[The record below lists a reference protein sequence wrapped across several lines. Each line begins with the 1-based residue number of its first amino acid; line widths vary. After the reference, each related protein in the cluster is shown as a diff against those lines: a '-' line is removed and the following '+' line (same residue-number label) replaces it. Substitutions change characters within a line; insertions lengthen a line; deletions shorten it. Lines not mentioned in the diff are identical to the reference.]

1 MWLPVWLSAFTRI
14 PSAPG
19 DAAGPAAIFRGRT
32 VPAAA
37 VHRVF
42 PPAERAEVTAVACEL
57 TSESGQPLSRQSID
71 DVRRRV
77 IESQP
82 VPMSRS
88 TIWRLLDQAAI
99 KPWQYRYWIFPR
111 DPQFVSKAS
120 RVLDLYAGVW
130 EGEPLGPKDFV
141 ISSDE
146 KTSIQARLRIHASL
160 APAAGRPRRVEFEY
174 ERGGA
179 LQYLAAW
186 DVFRGIA
193 MGRCE
198 QTTGIDSF
206 MRLVGQVMTQEPY
219 RSAKRVF
226 WVVDNGSSH
235 RGQTACDRLKKAW
248 PNAVMV
254 HTPVHASWL
263 NQVGIYFSIV
273 QRKVLTPNDFQSLGE
288 VVERLLHFQNVIN
301 ADPRPFL
308 WNYTRTKLREFVK
321 RLNQRLTATGR
332 PKLSLLA

>member
-1 MWLPVWLSAFTRI
+1 MIVL
-14 PSAPG
+14 AP
-19 DAAGPAAIFRGRT
+19 
-32 VPAAA
+32 A
-37 VHRVF
+37 VRRVF

-57 TSESGQPLSRQSID
+57 TSESGQPLSRQSVD

-77 IESQP
+77 IKSQL

-88 TIWRLLDQAAI
+88 TVWRLLDQAAI
-99 KPWQYRYWIFPR
+99 KPWQHRYWIFPR

-120 RVLDLYAGVW
+120 RILDLYAGVW

-146 KTSIQARLRIHASL
+146 KTSIQARLRIHPSL
-160 APAAGRPRRVEFEY
+160 APAAGRPQRIEFEY

-198 QTTGIDSF
+198 QTTGIDPF

-235 RGQTACDRLKKAW
+235 RGQTACDRLRKAW

-263 NQVGIYFSIV
+263 NQVEIYFSII
-273 QRKVLTPNDFQSLGE
+273 QRKVLTPNDFKNLDE
-288 VVERLLHFQNVIN
+288 VCPATAAVPGRHQRRPPALRLELHSH
-301 ADPRPFL
+301 
-308 WNYTRTKLREFVK
+308 RT
-321 RLNQRLTATGR
+321 QRLRQTPQ
-332 PKLSLLA
+332 PKTDRNGTPQTLPAGVTLLRFLE

>member
-1 MWLPVWLSAFTRI
+1 MWRPDGSSAFTRT
-14 PSAPG
+14 PSGPG
-19 DAAGPAAIFRGRT
+19 DAAGRPASFPGKIVLA
-32 VPAAA
+32 PA
-37 VHRVF
+37 VRRVF
-42 PPAERAEVTAVACEL
+42 PPAERAEVTAVACER
-57 TSESGQPLSRQSID
+57 TRESGQPLSRQSVE

-77 IESQP
+77 VASHDIS
-82 VPMSRS
+82 MSRS
-88 TIWRLLDQAAI
+88 TVWRLLGQAAI

-146 KTSIQARLRIHASL
+146 KTSIQARRRIHPSL
-160 APAAGRPRRVEFEY
+160 APAAGRPQRVAFEY
-174 ERGGA
+174 ARGGA
-179 LQYLAAW
+179 LQSLAAW

-198 QTTGIDSF
+198 PTTGIDSF
-206 MRLVGQVMTQEPY
+206 MRLVDQVMTQEPY
-219 RSAKRVF
+219 CSAKRVF

-263 NQVGIYFSIV
+263 NQVEIDFSIV
-273 QRKVLTPNDFQSLGE
+273 QRKVLTPNDFTSLDE
-288 VVERLLHFQNVIN
+288 VAERLLQFQDAIN
-301 ADPRPFL
+301 ADPRPFT
-308 WNYTRTKLREFVK
+308 WNYTRTKLRDFIK
-321 RLNQRLTATGR
+321 RLNRRLTAAGR
-332 PKLSLLA
+332 PKLSLQV

>member
-1 MWLPVWLSAFTRI
+1 MWLLVWRSAYTRT

-19 DAAGPAAIFRGRT
+19 DAAGPAVTFPGKIVLA
-32 VPAAA
+32 PAAR
-37 VHRVF
+37 RVF
-42 PPAERAEVTAVACEL
+42 PPTERAEVTAAACEL
-57 TSESGQPLSRQSID
+57 ASESGQPLSRQSVD

-77 IESQP
+77 TESQHT
-82 VPMSRS
+82 PMSRS
-88 TIWRLLDQAAI
+88 TVWRLLDQAAI

-120 RVLDLYAGVW
+120 RILDLYAGVW
-130 EGEPLGPKDFV
+130 EGTPLGPRDFV

-146 KTSIQARLRIHASL
+146 KTSIQARLRIHPSL
-160 APAAGRPRRVEFEY
+160 APDAGRPQRIEFEY

-186 DVFRGIA
+186 DIFRGLA

-206 MRLVGQVMTQEPY
+206 MRLVEQVMTQEPY

-235 RGQTACDRLKKAW
+235 RGQTACNRLTKAW

-263 NQVGIYFSIV
+263 NQVEIYFSIV
-273 QRKVLTPNDFQSLGE
+273 QRKVLTPNDFSSLDQ
-288 VVERLLHFQNVIN
+288 VAERLLQFQNVMN
-301 ADPRPFL
+301 GDPCPFT
-308 WNYTRTKLREFVK
+308 WNYTRTKLRDFVK
-321 RLNQRLTATGR
+321 RLNRRLAAAGR
-332 PKLSLLA
+332 PKLSLKA